1 MEELQ
6 STEAL
11 DREILEDARKKA
23 FKVLKS
29 SDDSISGSK
38 TAWEQ
43 KLKTGLEKARVNYAE
58 MGKTARR
65 EIMARLPMDK
75 RRIRLETIDTFL
87 HEAMKH
93 FLESLDRA
101 SLLVILQNE
110 LALKASVPG
119 SAGPSGPSGPT
130 GKSSNAAE
138 FSGEGEFRYRGL
150 SQKECSDLASAAF
163 SGVSFRYIEDPLQMI
178 AGAFPALLINFP
190 HVRISVS
197 ADAAAETLLQDKRAE
212 LAAAL
217 LGDLDDLTVDSGTP
231 IMRSLSGNAQERVNA
246 GGRVSASAHGGGN
259 A

>member
-38 TAWEQ
+38 SAWEQ
-43 KLKTGLEKARVNYAE
+43 KLKTGLEKARNSYAE
-58 MGKTARR
+58 KEKTARR

-87 HEAMKH
+87 HKAMEH

-101 SLLVILQNE
+101 SLLVILKNE

-119 SAGPSGPSGPT
+119 AAASSNSAGSAKPS
-130 GKSSNAAE
+130 E
-138 FSGEGEFRYRGL
+138 FSGDGEFRYRGL
-150 SQKECSDLASAAF
+150 SHKECSALASAAF
-163 SGVSFRYIEDPLQMI
+163 SGVSFRYTEDPLPMI

-190 HVRISVS
+190 HIRISVS
-197 ADAAAETLLQDKRAE
+197 ADAAAENLLQDKRAE

-217 LGDLDDLTVDSGTP
+217 LGDLEDLTVDSGTP
-231 IMRSLSGNAQERVNA
+231 IMRSLSGNAGGRVNA
-246 GGRVSASAHGGGN
+246 DGGGN

>member
-38 TAWEQ
+38 SAWEQ
-43 KLKTGLEKARVNYAE
+43 KLKTGLEKARASYAE
-58 MGKTARR
+58 KGKTARR

-75 RRIRLETIDTFL
+75 RRIRLETIDNFL
-87 HEAMKH
+87 HKAMEN

-119 SAGPSGPSGPT
+119 SAGPSGSA
-130 GKSSNAAE
+130 GKSSQSAA

-150 SQKECSDLASAAF
+150 SRDECTALASAAF
-163 SGVSFRYIEDPLQMI
+163 SGVSFRYMEDPLQMI
-178 AGAFPALLINFP
+178 EGAFPALMINFP

-217 LGDLDDLTVDSGTP
+217 LGDLEDLTVDSGTA
-231 IMRSLSGNAQERVNA
+231 IMRSLSGNAGGPVN
-246 GGRVSASAHGGGN
+246 GHEPVSTGGGGN

>member
-43 KLKTGLEKARVNYAE
+43 KLKTGLEKARDTYAE
-58 MGKTARR
+58 KGTTTRR

-87 HEAMKH
+87 HKAMEH
-93 FLESLDRA
+93 FLSSLDRA
-101 SLLVILQNE
+101 ALLRILKNE
-110 LALKASVPG
+110 LALKAGQPG
-119 SAGPSGPSGPT
+119 SAG
-130 GKSSNAAE
+130 KSSQSAE

-163 SGVSFRYIEDPLQMI
+163 SGVSFRYTEDPLPMI
-178 AGAFPALLINFP
+178 AGSFPALLINFP
-190 HVRISVS
+190 HMRISVS
-197 ADAAAETLLQDKRAE
+197 ADAAAENLLQDKRAE

-231 IMRSLSGNAQERVNA
+231 IMRSLSGNANASANA
-246 GGRVSASAHGGGN
+246 GASANTGGGAN